1 MLVFDTSAFINAWRD
16 HLPPATFPSVW
27 NVFDDALQNG
37 RIIMPREVLRE
48 VGAYD
53 DDLNR
58 WVKERE
64 AQAVEP
70 DEVVQRAAGEIQ
82 SEFPESAVRNAA
94 DAFIIAEAR
103 IRGFAVVTY
112 EGRSF
117 DGTRTP
123 RWERKMPGICAHFEI
138 ECLTVPQALARLG
151 ATI

>member
-16 HLPPATFPSVW
+16 HLPPETFPSVW
-27 NVFDDALQNG
+27 RVFDDALQDG
-37 RIIMPREVLRE
+37 RILMPREVLRE

-53 DDLNR
+53 DDLNS
-58 WVKERE
+58 WVTAR
-64 AQAVEP
+64 QGRAVEP
-70 DEVVQRAAGEIQ
+70 DEQVQRLAGEIQ
-82 SEFPESAVRNAA
+82 AEFPESAVRNAA

-117 DGTRTP
+117 DGARTT
-123 RWERKMPGICAHFEI
+123 RWERKMPGICAHFDI